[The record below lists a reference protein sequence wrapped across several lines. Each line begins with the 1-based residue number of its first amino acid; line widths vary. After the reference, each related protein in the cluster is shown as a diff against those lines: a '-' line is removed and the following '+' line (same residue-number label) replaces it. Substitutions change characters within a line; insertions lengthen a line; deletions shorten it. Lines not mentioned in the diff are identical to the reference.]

1 MRRTLFIF
9 TLAAAAFVASVSE
22 VAAQS
27 LPERSLVRKGNRQF
41 GRERYEKS
49 VDSYTRALEAAPNN
63 FEATYNLS
71 NALFR
76 SERYDKAEQTMMRAA
91 ADSTRTDT
99 ERAEAFFNLGNT
111 QFMQKKLQEA
121 LESYKNSLRLNPS
134 DMEAKYNYAYTKRL
148 LEQQQNQENQDD
160 KDNKDDKQDGQQDKD
175 KQQGDGKD
183 NNDNGQND
191 DRDSQGDDKQQNS
204 GQDDD
209 RDGQDDNGG
218 QDDKQ
223 GDDSRQSQSGISP
236 EQQEAMLEA
245 IQAQEDKT
253 QEKVKEKQ
261 GVIVRSS
268 KNW

>member
-1 MRRTLFIF
+1 MRKTPYIF
-9 TLAAAAFVASVSE
+9 FVLAAIAVASVSA
-22 VAAQS
+22 VPSVSAQS

-91 ADSTRTDT
+91 ADSTRTDI

-111 QFMQKKLQEA
+111 QFMQQKLQEA

-134 DMEAKYNYAYTKRL
+134 DMEAKYNYAYTKHL
-148 LEQQQNQENQDD
+148 LEQQQDDQNQDNRD
-160 KDNKDDKQDGQQDKD
+160 DKDNKDNKDDKQDGQNDKNQNRNGGD
-175 KQQGDGKD
+175 KQDPQQG
-183 NNDNGQND
+183 ND
-191 DRDSQGDDKQQNS
+191 K
-204 GQDDD
+204 DDD
-209 RDGQDDNGG
+209 RDGQGDDDDR
-218 QDDKQ
+218 QDD
-223 GDDSRQSQSGISP
+223 GRDGNDPRQSQSGISP

-261 GVIVRSS
+261 GVIVRGS